1 MTIKIDGNYHF
12 HGKFNNKIIL
22 ETTSTQ
28 IKRLNYQIII
38 TIQTIKI
45 IKFSFNTSTQ
55 IYTNNEIIKF
65 NYLKKF
71 VSTSPILETT
81 HSFHTYKY

>member
-1 MTIKIDGNYHF
+1 MTIKIDGN
-12 HGKFNNKIIL
+12 NK
-22 ETTSTQ
+22 
-28 IKRLNYQIII
+28 KNI
-38 TIQTIKI
+38 TINNRIKLSNNYYNTNNKI

-55 IYTNNEIIKF
+55 IYMNNEIIKF
-65 NYLKKF
+65 NYLKIF